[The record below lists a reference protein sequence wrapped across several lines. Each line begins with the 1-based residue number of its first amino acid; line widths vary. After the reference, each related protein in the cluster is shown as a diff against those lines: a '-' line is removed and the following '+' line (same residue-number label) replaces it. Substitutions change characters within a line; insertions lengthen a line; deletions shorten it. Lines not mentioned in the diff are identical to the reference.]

1 MKTGS
6 PLSTTQSLGSRAD
19 ETPIINWRQETGDAA
34 SPPER
39 SAREVELAQRQRVED
54 ALRRRKEELAAFVE
68 NASIGLYWV
77 GPDGIILW
85 ANRAEL
91 EMLGYERAEYIGHHV
106 SEFHADQPAI
116 DDIMA
121 RLGRGEKLRDYEAR
135 LRCKDGTVK
144 VVAIDSSVFWDNGRF
159 VHTQCFTRDI
169 TAQKRTEQ
177 QLAAA
182 RDALSHAN
190 EELERQVSERTAS
203 LREAVAQL
211 EEFSYTVSHDLRAP
225 LRGMQVYSQA
235 LLEDHA
241 DDLDAEARHC
251 LQRIAENATR
261 LDRMITDVLAF
272 SRVSRSEL
280 QLHRVSLSK
289 IVREILLTNPAMRAP
304 RAEMQVEPLLD
315 VLGHE
320 PLIEQAIANL
330 LSNAVKFVAPGQVPQ
345 VRIWSEP
352 FEGSVRFW
360 IEDNGIGIPAA
371 VQHRLFRMFERLH
384 PNLSYEGTGIG
395 LAIVRKAVSRMNG
408 EVGLEPNQPTGS
420 RFWIRLP
427 AA

>member
-1 MKTGS
+1 L
-6 PLSTTQSLGSRAD
+6 P
-19 ETPIINWRQETGDAA
+19 A
-34 SPPER
+34 SPIRAVPSGRGHIADDEMSSRWLAAIVESSDDAIIGKDLTGVITSWNAGAQQVFGYSAAEIIGR
-39 SAREVELAQRQRVED
+39 SVTTLIPADRLGEEATILARICQGQRVEHFETV
-54 ALRRRKEELAAFVE
+54 RRHK
-68 NASIGLYWV
+68 
-77 GPDGIILW
+77 DGSL
-85 ANRAEL
+85 L
-91 EMLGYERAEYIGHHV
+91 HV
-106 SEFHADQPAI
+106 SLTISPI
-116 DDIMA
+116 
-121 RLGRGEKLRDYEAR
+121 RDR
-135 LRCKDGTVK
+135 DGNLVGASK
-144 VVAIDSSVFWDNGRF
+144 IA
-159 VHTQCFTRDI
+159 RDI
-169 TAQKRTEQ
+169 TQQKRTEQ

-241 DDLDAEARHC
+241 DGLDAEARHC
-251 LQRIAENATR
+251 LQRIAENSSR

-280 QLHRVSLSK
+280 QSHRVSLGK
-289 IVREILLTNPAMRAP
+289 IVREIVLTNPAMRAP
-304 RAEMQVEPLLD
+304 RAQVQIEPLLD

-330 LSNAVKFVAPGQVPQ
+330 LSNAVKFVAAGQVPQ
-345 VRIWSEP
+345 VRIWSES
-352 FEGSVRFW
+352 FEGSVRLW
-360 IEDNGIGIPAA
+360 LEDNGIGIPVG

-384 PNLSYEGTGIG
+384 PSLPYEGTGIG
-395 LAIVRKAVSRMNG
+395 LAIVRKAVTRMNG
-408 EVGLEPNQPTGS
+408 EVGLEPNEPTGC